1 MDDNRFIRVFQYL
14 YPYRK
19 YCLILAALCFSS
31 LIYTFIAI
39 SSQQQNIL
47 LVPAIL
53 GLLWTLI
60 FYLAICIFQP
70 THIPKSKLSVLQRL
84 KLKFSHFF
92 KVLLSIIFML
102 LTFAVVTFSFRLFNA
117 MN

>member
-1 MDDNRFIRVFQYL
+1 MENNRLMGVFQYL

-19 YCLILAALCFSS
+19 YCLILAALCFFII
-31 LIYTFIAI
+31 IYTFIVI
-39 SSQQQNIL
+39 TPQQQNIF
-47 LVPAIL
+47 LVPTIL
-53 GLLWTLI
+53 GLLWMLI

-70 THIPKSKLSVLQRL
+70 THISKSRLPLLQRL
-84 KLKFSHFF
+84 KLKFLNFF